1 MSKLKLPEQLKSWK
15 VVSTL
20 SGTSGFPTF
29 SVAKTEFDGTKD
41 TAVLTFVSFEG
52 ENYSSA
58 NVDLIN
64 EEAAFVKSVL
74 KLRGVSNYIDAV
86 VDNAPAKSKIS
97 LYLLTT
103 NAKSCVDL
111 FGKKQL
117 SDGEIVDFG
126 LQISEILDKLEQNN
140 ILHGNLKPENVF
152 VNPDGSY
159 VLGGFTAFEGTADEP
174 SFLAPEM
181 QSGRQP
187 DYTTDIYSLGLM
199 MYAMSNGGKLPFE
212 NENTDR
218 DTATKKRLSLAPV
231 PAPSNGNEKLKSVI
245 VIACQPENKNRWK
258 NAGNIK
264 NALAAIKAELPAQ
277 KPETP
282 PAVIVPEPTAFE
294 SNVFEEYAFDEAQPA
309 APAPK
314 QESEPQPEL
323 NMAKGA
329 AIAASAA
336 MKKRAEAS
344 AAATKQKKK
353 KPANN
358 ILKTVNAEEQAP
370 RSKSKPPV
378 LNAAPSNTAPSDT
391 AASDS
396 AEDIN
401 NRVFDDYEL
410 SQTRVFNLRGNVA
423 ENKDY
428 GDYFEDETPK
438 ETSKTSAPVEDVPP
452 VAPSKHPASEQ
463 KVFEEGKHS
472 PVPYPDAEPTKRNKS
487 FIIGIVIIILALL
500 AALAALGIYAAQ
512 NGLLPF
518 GKQNS
523 DTTAA
528 TEPSTQAS
536 NVPAAVATTVPVT
549 ESEETVEPT
558 TEETVPETYLDEDV
572 YPENV
577 VSFYFDYATIVLKEQ
592 GLQVAYEYSTSTEW
606 EEGFVISMSP
616 DGSEPVKRGSTI
628 TLVISSGKVGGSSSN
643 SGYSAE
649 YDESSQT
656 E

>member
-1 MSKLKLPEQLKSWK
+1 M
-15 VVSTL
+15 
-20 SGTSGFPTF
+20 
-29 SVAKTEFDGTKD
+29 
-41 TAVLTFVSFEG
+41 
-52 ENYSSA
+52 
-58 NVDLIN
+58 
-64 EEAAFVKSVL
+64 
-74 KLRGVSNYIDAV
+74 
-86 VDNAPAKSKIS
+86 
-97 LYLLTT
+97 
-103 NAKSCVDL
+103 
-111 FGKKQL
+111 
-117 SDGEIVDFG
+117 
-126 LQISEILDKLEQNN
+126 
-140 ILHGNLKPENVF
+140 
-152 VNPDGSY
+152 
-159 VLGGFTAFEGTADEP
+159 
-174 SFLAPEM
+174 
-181 QSGRQP
+181 
-187 DYTTDIYSLGLM
+187 
-199 MYAMSNGGKLPFE
+199 
-212 NENTDR
+212 
-218 DTATKKRLSLAPV
+218 
-231 PAPSNGNEKLKSVI
+231 
-245 VIACQPENKNRWK
+245 
-258 NAGNIK
+258 
-264 NALAAIKAELPAQ
+264 
-277 KPETP
+277 
-282 PAVIVPEPTAFE
+282 
-294 SNVFEEYAFDEAQPA
+294 
-309 APAPK
+309 
-314 QESEPQPEL
+314 
-323 NMAKGA
+323 
-329 AIAASAA
+329 
-336 MKKRAEAS
+336 
-344 AAATKQKKK
+344 
-353 KPANN
+353 
-358 ILKTVNAEEQAP
+358 
-370 RSKSKPPV
+370 

-463 KVFEEGKHS
+463 KEFEEEKHS

-628 TLVISSGKVGGSSSN
+628 TLVISSGKVGGSSS